1 MSRKTALFGVVGL
14 CSLVLLIYLLL
25 MTGCSG
31 SAAVPPPPPALN
43 VYFAWGA
50 VNNPFPVCPSAVS
63 PCNAYLDITDL
74 TTGLN
79 VTTLAVGTIAY
90 SIPAPAG
97 AQHQYALYTH
107 IQNPDGS
114 SSDSEQTLAV
124 LLTE

>member
-1 MSRKTALFGVVGL
+1 MSRKTALSVAGVL
-14 CSLVLLIYLLL
+14 CALVLGCFLFL
-25 MTGCSG
+25 MGCSG
-31 SAAVPPPPPALN
+31 GAPAPPPPPALN

-50 VNNPFPVCPSAVS
+50 VNNPFPACPSTTG

-79 VTTLAVGTIAY
+79 VTTLAVGTSAY
-90 SIPAPAG
+90 SIPAPSG

-107 IQNPDGS
+107 IQNPDGTF
-114 SSDSEQTLAV
+114 SDSEQTLAV